1 MGSIGY
7 SLFSERE
14 ASLGNFMCK
23 SNSFAIN
30 LNTVWNENTK
40 YTHCSRWIITKMIKC
55 DITVSHIRII
65 YWISTTCHGR
75 HFLNGRICKGTKFA
89 FWGAFLFFLSE
100 NKKIFTNNAWFSK
113 FMKKAHLVLSEHHV
127 MLQPNYSY
135 PCYLD
140 IFHLICDIS

>member
-89 FWGAFLFFLSE
+89 LWGAFLFFFCQKI
-100 NKKIFTNNAWFSK
+100 KKY
-113 FMKKAHLVLSEHHV
+113 
-127 MLQPNYSY
+127 LQTMPDLANLWRRHIWYYQSIMWCFNRILHI
-135 PCYLD
+135 PVT
-140 IFHLICDIS
+140 